1 MGLEQFEIN
10 TGIDLAEV
18 FSSCKA
24 VVWGGEPLGP
34 RGRSLTERWKMNIIE
49 ILSLGDATITLQ
61 AANHTGVYAWEDE
74 VLVEHIDPETGLPVE
89 DGTLGELV
97 ATPLQNFIDPL
108 IRFRSEDL
116 VWLTR
121 EKCPSGRTHARYMVK
136 GRTGD
141 QIVVGGKPLL
151 PITIWPTVESQIESK
166 AGLFQIVRPPAP
178 EDFLRLRVGYA
189 GNPDLASLEERL
201 KEEIRKQLG
210 VESQLELV
218 PNDDLLKL
226 GPPHKIPRIV
236 KL

>member
-1 MGLEQFEIN
+1 M
-10 TGIDLAEV
+10 
-18 FSSCKA
+18 
-24 VVWGGEPLGP
+24 
-34 RGRSLTERWKMNIIE
+34 
-49 ILSLGDATITLQ
+49 
-61 AANHTGVYAWEDE
+61 
-74 VLVEHIDPETGLPVE
+74 
-89 DGTLGELV
+89 GELV

-121 EKCPSGRTHARYMVK
+121 EKCPSGRTHTRFMVK

-141 QIVVGGKPLL
+141 QIVVRGKALL
-151 PITIWPTVESQIESK
+151 PISIWPTIESQSESK
-166 AGLFQIVRPPAP
+166 AGLFQIVRPDAP

-201 KEEIRKQLG
+201 KEEILKQLG
-210 VESQLELV
+210 VESRIELV